1 MNYYEVKDMKLK
13 LFYRTQR
20 ELATALNELVDSYH
34 EETVD
39 EQVLIKG
46 VTDMY
51 ENNKSKLLK
60 DGNFTTVVQQQC
72 GKRRLEIVQQI
83 INKEK
88 ME

>member
-1 MNYYEVKDMKLK
+1 MNNMRLK

-39 EQVLIKG
+39 EYALITG

-51 ENNKSKLLK
+51 KNNKSKLLK
-60 DGNFTTVVQQQC
+60 DGDFTTVVKQQC

-83 INKEK
+83 INNEK
-88 ME
+88 MK

>member
-1 MNYYEVKDMKLK
+1 MKLK

-39 EQVLIKG
+39 EQGLIKG

-51 ENNKSKLLK
+51 ENNKNKLVK
-60 DGNFTTVVQQQC
+60 DGEFTTVVQQQC
-72 GKRRLEIVQQI
+72 GKRRLEIVERI
-83 INKEK
+83 LSMDNVK
-88 ME
+88 